1 MAQPR
6 DEAPGQDKLTGQAS
20 SKMQEATSVAQEKG
34 SELRE
39 QGSVRLREQF
49 DQRSTEVGSQV
60 RSVAEALRRS
70 GDDLGSQENGG
81 AALTGQT
88 ADRLER
94 FGVYLEQK
102 SGDEFMR
109 DVEGFARRRPWML
122 AGLGLLGGVAAA
134 RFVKASSEKRYSAYR
149 GSNEGYSTSQPEF
162 AGQQYNAS
170 SLASESDRS
179 GSRLESEARTRGAEE
194 RLAETSPTR
203 SSR

>member
-1 MAQPR
+1 MAQPQ
-6 DEAPGQDKLTGQAS
+6 DEPGQDKLTGQAS

-81 AALTGQT
+81 AAKLTGQT

-122 AGLGLLGGVAAA
+122 AALGLLGGVAAA

-162 AGQQYNAS
+162 AGRQYNAS

-194 RLAETSPTR
+194 HLAETSPTR

>member
-1 MAQPR
+1 MAQPQ
-6 DEAPGQDKLTGQAS
+6 DEPGQDKLTGQAS

-81 AALTGQT
+81 AAKLTGQT

-162 AGQQYNAS
+162 AGRQYNAS

-194 RLAETSPTR
+194 HLAETSPTR